1 MRKFITK
8 LLLVLIPTFLFVVFI
23 NYFGDAANL
32 FSVNFEKKIADILQ
46 KGYNVTNISNY
57 DERLLGKYLITGS
70 TACPNVLVLGS
81 SRVMQINSNYFQG
94 NSFCNNAVSGAS
106 LEDLIAIFM
115 LYKEKKCY
123 PKKIILGL
131 DPWTLNENSGQ
142 VRWKTLNKEYFI
154 FSNQLSNKKIPIQ
167 DDNVLYKYS
176 QLISPSYFQ
185 SSIRKFFL
193 NSPDLKST
201 TCQVNT
207 DLTKLVD
214 GSISYGLKERT
225 ASPKEIKNKILI
237 RLNSEIYSIE
247 NFNKLSLSN
256 ILLLEKFVKHLKENN
271 VDVILFLSP
280 YHPSLYSY
288 ISKNNKYRMVMESEK
303 YYIQLGEK
311 YNVKI
316 LGSFNP
322 SLINVDSSSF
332 LDEMHCNE
340 KGVREILLPNTK

>member
-1 MRKFITK
+1 
-8 LLLVLIPTFLFVVFI
+8 
-23 NYFGDAANL
+23 
-32 FSVNFEKKIADILQ
+32 
-46 KGYNVTNISNY
+46 
-57 DERLLGKYLITGS
+57 
-70 TACPNVLVLGS
+70 
-81 SRVMQINSNYFQG
+81 
-94 NSFCNNAVSGAS
+94 
-106 LEDLIAIFM
+106 M